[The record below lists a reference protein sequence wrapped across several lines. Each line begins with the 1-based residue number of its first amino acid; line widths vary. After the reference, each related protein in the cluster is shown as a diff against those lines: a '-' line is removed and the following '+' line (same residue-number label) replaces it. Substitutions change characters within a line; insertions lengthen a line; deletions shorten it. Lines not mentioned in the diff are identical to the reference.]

1 MITLQKLGGGE
12 LGTPEFQAIYNKTVG
27 GIRGGKVTLNGA
39 NPTPI
44 AFKADTVAT
53 ILGTDNGATKN
64 LGNGKTLI
72 VSPDGG
78 GDNTVTF
85 AATAATS
92 VSAASPSADI
102 SGGTDNKFM
111 ISVDGDEAEEVEL
124 TVAALDSGAAIAS
137 AMETAI
143 QALDGKKAAVTVAF
157 DSVYT
162 ITSGTLGT
170 GSSVVITDAAEAN
183 VAEALK
189 LGAANDGVETAG
201 TGDFVDAA
209 AATPAEVA
217 AAINKKAAG
226 WTATAEGNKIRI
238 TSPTAG
244 KDSSLVVNAG
254 STADEILGIT
264 GSAYG
269 AQGLGY
275 DTDMV
280 DANYLALATLNGVAS
295 ASLADAGL
303 SITGRTAA
311 GFQVECETAAAADA
325 VDVLILGVPA

>member
-1 MITLQKLGGGE
+1 MISLQKLSGGE
-12 LGTPEFQAIYNKTVG
+12 LGTPEFQALYNKTVG

-72 VSPDGG
+72 VNPDGG
-78 GDNTVTF
+78 GDAAVTF

-124 TVAALDSGAAIAS
+124 TVATLNSGAAIAS

-143 QALDGKKAAVTVAF
+143 HALSGNKAAVTVAF

-183 VAEALK
+183 VADDLK
-189 LGAANDGVETAG
+189 LGAVNEGVETAG

-217 AAINKKAAG
+217 AAINKKATG

-280 DANYLALATLNGVAS
+280 DANYLALATLNGVAR
-295 ASLADAGL
+295 ASLAGKCL
-303 SITGRTAA
+303 SVTGRTAA
-311 GFQVECETAAAADA
+311 GFQVECETANATHN
-325 VDVLILGVPA
+325 VDVLILGAAA